1 MYQLLNGL
9 WFPFYSYRLYKLWLA
24 YKPIKSIYILN
35 NALDIHTAFLVLW
48 ICVFKKY
55 FLSQNKMALLS
66 VISLNEMKSLTLTT
80 RRTHHEISNILK
92 ERHSDMR
99 GLSAMNIRQ
108 FSIENGIRT
117 GQLWSYKEVTKFTAE
132 VINEFSQNIVRKNA
146 VLLLKVFTIL
156 WEFLYWKKKLG
167 MH

>member
-1 MYQLLNGL
+1 MYQLLDEL
-9 WFPFYSYRLYKLWLA
+9 WFPFYGYRLYKLWSA
-24 YKPIKSIYILN
+24 YKPIKFIYILN

-55 FLSQNKMALLS
+55 FLSQHKMALSS

-80 RRTHHEISNILK
+80 RKTHHEISNILK

-99 GLSAMNIRQ
+99 GLSAMNVRR
-108 FSIENGIRT
+108 FSIEYGIRT
-117 GQLWSYKEVTKFTAE
+117 GQLWSYKEVKKFIAE
-132 VINEFSQNIVRKNA
+132 IINEFLQKIVRKNA